1 MQCECAT
8 YAHKQNLERIK
19 NSVQQESTLISNINL
34 NPSSTTNILLS
45 KKFYF
50 FSKIFYFN
58 NFSFS
63 SKN

>member
-45 KKFYF
+45 KKNF
-50 FSKIFYFN
+50 FFFE
-58 NFSFS
+58 NFLF
-63 SKN
+63 